1 MATAHFYHNAHNY
14 FVELP
19 LTYGG
24 SLSCAPG
31 KYVKGDSAGTFARS
45 ADLGILTDDGT
56 GDTGISLGDT
66 GVTTIPA
73 GLYSNYSLLIF
84 TEGAGPYSTRGDTGS
99 GLKGDTGTSDV
110 PGDTGATGPAGAK
123 GDTGAK
129 GNKGDTGVA

>member
-84 TEGAGPYSTRGDTGS
+84 TEGAGPYSTRGDTGT
-99 GLKGDTGTSDV
+99 GYMGDTGV
-110 PGDTGATGPAGAK
+110 AGSK

-129 GNKGDTGVA
+129 GNKGDTGGA